1 MMQIF
6 RAGMALLALGV
17 LSTAMVMLP
26 LSASAP
32 VWADDNLGIHGHDH
46 NRLHRWYRTLRQP
59 GTGASCC
66 NEADCRPTSVRTRH
80 DVIEVMVDGEWTVVP
95 PSKILRVTPPDLN
108 THVCAPRGPWKTK
121 PIHCVVLGF
130 GA

>member
-1 MMQIF
+1 MPVF
-6 RAGMALLALGV
+6 TRTVLAAPLGV
-17 LSTAMVMLP
+17 LATAMVTM
-26 LSASAP
+26 SASAP
-32 VWADDNLGIHGHDH
+32 VWADDKPGIHGRDH
-46 NRLHRWYRTLRQP
+46 HKLHHWYRTLRQP